1 MIRLEMS
8 FGIIG
13 TALQWLRL
21 YLSGRSQHV
30 IVNGK
35 QSESLNLPFGVPQGS
50 CLGPLLFTLHY
61 SSKLFEVIKTH
72 LPEAHAYADDCLL
85 YLSFEPNEVND
96 KLKLNDDKTEFM
108 ITGSR
113 QQLEGVSVAELSV
126 ADISVA
132 PASTA
137 RNLRVLFDRSLK
149 FDAQITKTCCT
160 G

>member
-50 CLGPLLFTLHY
+50 CLGPLLFTLYY
-61 SSKLFEVIKTH
+61 SSKLFEVIKPH

-85 YLSFEPNEVND
+85 YLSFEPNLMKWINR
-96 KLKLNDDKTEFM
+96 KPLSQWTF
-108 ITGSR
+108 
-113 QQLEGVSVAELSV
+113 VSERLDV
-126 ADISVA
+126 D
-132 PASTA
+132 
-137 RNLRVLFDRSLK
+137 
-149 FDAQITKTCCT
+149 
-160 G
+160 